1 MRKITL
7 KTIICI
13 LLIVFFGTFIVLA
26 KGPIKRNVLEGLAQ
40 NVPIASVNGGNSAI
54 DDSYKSLMD
63 SSRGFNSIPGDNVPS
78 QPSKSQNEIEADA
91 KVAYQQKQQQEQAIA
106 DEQRKKQRDQ
116 YLPPPPPTVQSQV
129 QAPSQVPSPAQV
141 QAPSRV
147 SLIPQSSQSMPMI
160 SLTPQQQVS
169 TTPTTSS
176 TQVEIYNRF

>member
-1 MRKITL
+1 M
-7 KTIICI
+7 
-13 LLIVFFGTFIVLA
+13 LIVFFGTFIVLA
-26 KGPIKRNVLEGLAQ
+26 KVSFSESAKLILGKGLRKSSEPRSGSTLFTPKINVLEGL
-40 NVPIASVNGGNSAI
+40 VPIASVSGGDSAI
-54 DDSYKSLMD
+54 DVSYKSFSD
-63 SSRGFNSIPGDNVPS
+63 SSRGFNSIPGDNVQS
-78 QPSKSQNEIEADA
+78 QPSKSQNEMEADA
-91 KVAYQQKQQQEQAIA
+91 RAAYQQKQQQEQAIA

-116 YLPPPPPTVQSQV
+116 YLPPQTA
-129 QAPSQVPSPAQV
+129 QA